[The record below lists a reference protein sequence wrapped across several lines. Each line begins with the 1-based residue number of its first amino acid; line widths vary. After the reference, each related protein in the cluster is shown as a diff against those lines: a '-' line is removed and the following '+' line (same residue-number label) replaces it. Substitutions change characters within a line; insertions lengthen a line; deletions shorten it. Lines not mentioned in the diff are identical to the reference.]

1 MTFTISQ
8 GTPIK
13 ASLIVEDDD
22 DTLQVE
28 MWGTTRSLLASA
40 VFGVTEGHTA
50 ILRLV
55 GVGYRASVEQN
66 GKIVNLKVGYAHPV
80 ELKVPDGLKA
90 STPNPTRILLEGI
103 DKCVVGQFAA
113 NIRKWRKPEP

>member
-1 MTFTISQ
+1 
-8 GTPIK
+8 
-13 ASLIVEDDD
+13 
-22 DTLQVE
+22 

-40 VFGVTEGHTA
+40 VSGVTEGHTA

-80 ELKVPDGLKA
+80 ELKVPEGVKA
-90 STPNPTRILLEGI
+90 STPTSTRILLEGI

-113 NIRKWRKPEP
+113 NIRNWRKPEPWVFPHYGG